1 MKSVYIACAFI
12 GAHLTMHEYLYIH
25 THELGFLMSAKYE
38 TFKSWRFKARPIF
51 TQDLF
56 LLDYGLLV

>member
-1 MKSVYIACAFI
+1 
-12 GAHLTMHEYLYIH
+12 MHEYLYIH